1 MRSRLLRICLLAL
14 AAFAVMP
21 GTAMALDTSGSAAVK
36 TSGLCWTG
44 QCPEICVL
52 GGTFF
57 PEVCVLIDGAT
68 S

>member
-21 GTAMALDTSGSAAVK
+21 GTAMALDSAAN
-36 TSGLCWTG
+36 TSVDSSLCWTG
-44 QCPEICVL
+44 QCPKICYWV
-52 GGTFF
+52 GTF
-57 PEVCVLIDGAT
+57 EYCVTIDAVN